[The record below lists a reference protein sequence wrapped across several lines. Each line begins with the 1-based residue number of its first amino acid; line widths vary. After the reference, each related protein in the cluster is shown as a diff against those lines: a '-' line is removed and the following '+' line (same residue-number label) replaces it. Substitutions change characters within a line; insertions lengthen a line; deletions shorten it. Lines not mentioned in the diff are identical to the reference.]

1 MFVCTTRVDLRLV
14 YHKRGQDGA
23 RSDALEGP
31 LNLEKENSSL
41 GLSKYI
47 YVSTMKKSVPEVP
60 SSDT

>member
-1 MFVCTTRVDLRLV
+1 MYERVDLRLV